1 VRHSGTANSSLRAVS
16 AHPFDK
22 RRRIYAQIGRRGAGI
37 DDDMDSILPVQCWMA
52 RTALGWSVRELALA
66 ADVSRDT
73 VVRFERGDGLKA
85 ITVEAIQDALE
96 RAGVFFIDANDGG
109 PGARLQR

>member
-1 VRHSGTANSSLRAVS
+1 MR
-16 AHPFDK
+16 K
-22 RRRIYAQIGRRGAGI
+22 
-37 DDDMDSILPVQCWMA
+37 
-52 RTALGWSVRELALA
+52 LALA

-85 ITVEAIQDALE
+85 ITVGAIKNALE
-96 RAGVFFIDANDGG
+96 RAGVVFIGSHDGG

>member
-1 VRHSGTANSSLRAVS
+1 M
-16 AHPFDK
+16 
-22 RRRIYAQIGRRGAGI
+22 GRRGAGI
-37 DDDMDSILPVQCWMA
+37 DDDMDPILPIQCWIA
-52 RTALGWSVRELALA
+52 RTALGWSVRKLALA

-85 ITVEAIQDALE
+85 ITV
-96 RAGVFFIDANDGG
+96 VFFIDAHDGG

>member
-1 VRHSGTANSSLRAVS
+1 
-16 AHPFDK
+16 
-22 RRRIYAQIGRRGAGI
+22 
-37 DDDMDSILPVQCWMA
+37 MA